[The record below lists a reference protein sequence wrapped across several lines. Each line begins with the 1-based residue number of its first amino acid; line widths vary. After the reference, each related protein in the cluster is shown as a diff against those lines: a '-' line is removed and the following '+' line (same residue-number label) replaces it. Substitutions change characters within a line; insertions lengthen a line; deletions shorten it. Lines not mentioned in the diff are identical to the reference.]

1 MEREKEAG
9 KPGANLAL
17 ITAAVTIA
25 VSMQAM
31 DTHVAS
37 VALPTIRG
45 AMSATP
51 DEVSWVLTASL
62 ISIAVGT
69 PPIAWLSRRYG
80 RKRLLLIVISGFIVN
95 SMCVGV
101 STSLAQMVLF
111 RALQGLCAAGLA
123 PLAQQ
128 VLLDVYPNEKH
139 GVAMGWFT
147 LGVMFGL
154 VVGPTLGGVIVEF
167 YSWRWVFLINVPV
180 ALLAF
185 LLILACVPE
194 SERDTRRHFDF
205 FGFCALSIAIA
216 GVQLVL
222 DRGEQ
227 LDWLESEEIIVE
239 IGIAAAAFYVF
250 VVHVLTTEQ
259 PFVNPDL
266 FRNGNFLLGMAL
278 VFTLGIMIYGYVGFF
293 PSMLQT
299 QMNYPALTAG
309 FILAPRG
316 VATAFFSM
324 LAGWMLTRMQP
335 RTVILIGIAG
345 MTYSTWEMTRFTP
358 DMDALRMI
366 VVISIQGG
374 MMGMVSVCVATATF
388 ATLSPQQRADGV
400 SFFNL
405 LRKMGSSVGVSILV
419 GQLVRNSQTNR
430 SAIAEKVSPF
440 DERFSLSPMPHNWS
454 LGETSGVAAIEKTVL
469 QHAEFLA
476 YMQDFW
482 LLTFIG
488 LAMVPMALLLR
499 TRQARPAE

>member
-1 MEREKEAG
+1 MAREQETG
-9 KPGANLAL
+9 KPGANLAM

-51 DEVSWVLTASL
+51 DEVSWILTASL

-80 RKRLLLIVISGFIVN
+80 RRRLFLIVIGGFILN
-95 SMCVGV
+95 SMFVGM
-101 STSLAQMVLF
+101 STSLAQMVFF

-128 VLLDVYPNEKH
+128 ILLDVYPPEKH

-154 VVGPTLGGVIVEF
+154 VIGPTLGGVIVE
-167 YSWRWVFLINVPV
+167 YYNWRWVFLINVPV
-180 ALLAF
+180 AMLAF
-185 LLILACVPE
+185 FLILVFVPE
-194 SERDTRRHFDF
+194 GEKDTERHFDF

-216 GVQLVL
+216 GGQLVL

-227 LDWLESEEIIVE
+227 LDWLESTEIIVE
-239 IGIAAAAFYVF
+239 IGIVAAALYVF
-250 VVHVLTTEQ
+250 VVHVLTTDQ
-259 PFVNPDL
+259 PFVNPAL
-266 FRNGNFLLGMAL
+266 FRNPNFLVGLAL
-278 VFTLGIMIYGYVGFF
+278 VFTLGIAIYGYVGFF

-299 QMNYPALTAG
+299 QMNYPALTTG
-309 FILAPRG
+309 FVLAPRG
-316 VATAFFSM
+316 FATAACSV
-324 LAGWMLTRMQP
+324 LAGWMLTRLQP

-345 MTYSTWEMTRFTP
+345 MVYSTWEMTRFTP
-358 DMDALRMI
+358 EVSTVRMI
-366 VVISIQGG
+366 LVVSLQGG

-388 ATLSPQQRADGV
+388 ATLSPEQRAEGV

-430 SAIAEKVSPF
+430 SAIAENISPF
-440 DERFSLSPMPHNWS
+440 DERFDLAPMPPGWDMS
-454 LGETSGVAAIEKTVL
+454 EVSGLTAIEKTIV
-469 QHAEFLA
+469 QQAEFLA
-476 YMQDFW
+476 YIQDFW
-482 LLTFIG
+482 LLTFIT
-488 LAMVPMALLLR
+488 LAMVPLALLLR
-499 TRQARPAE
+499 TRRAQPAE